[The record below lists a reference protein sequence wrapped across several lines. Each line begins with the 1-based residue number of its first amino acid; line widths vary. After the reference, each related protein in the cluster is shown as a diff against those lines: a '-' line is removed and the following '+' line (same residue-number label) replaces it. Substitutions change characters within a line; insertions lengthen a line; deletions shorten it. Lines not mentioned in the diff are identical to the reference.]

1 MGERKGEGDNLPSPR
16 WEGMKGKG
24 DQKVFILSTPTL
36 ALPIPRSRPID
47 RPGRGKGEEIIGGIG
62 LISKLRLEAMK
73 AIHYGWVIVGVG
85 VLVKMTG
92 LGFGRFA
99 YPMLLPSMRESL
111 SFNYS
116 EMGLL
121 SGAIMLGYLLFSL
134 IGGMLATRFGPKRIV
149 IASLLCGALSMFFM
163 SRLSGFSPLL
173 FISFAMG
180 AGAAGSHISITTLP
194 MVWFEGRRL
203 GRAVG
208 VVTGGTGLGII
219 VTGLLLPYLLS
230 QLGKEAWRQC
240 WVLLALITFLVAVT
254 GWVLLREKPS
264 PITFLAPSLD
274 GDKRPHLSKK
284 ESHELTLKAIFIIY
298 FIFGFSYNIYATYFV
313 AYMVEEV
320 RLTAKMAGDIW
331 AIFGWMCML
340 SGLIWG
346 FLSDRLGRRK
356 ALLWNNGI
364 ISLSVLLPL
373 LLYQPFFMG
382 FSAFLFGG
390 TFLGTVTVV
399 AASVG
404 DRVGEKRASV
414 YGLVT
419 LIHGT
424 GQFLGTTSGGY
435 LKDVA
440 GTFQL
445 PLLVSL
451 AGFVFCVILTT
462 LAKKGETTLTLHG
475 STTL

>member
-1 MGERKGEGDNLPSPR
+1 
-16 WEGMKGKG
+16 
-24 DQKVFILSTPTL
+24 
-36 ALPIPRSRPID
+36 
-47 RPGRGKGEEIIGGIG
+47 
-62 LISKLRLEAMK
+62 MK

-85 VLVKMTG
+85 VLVKMSG

-149 IASLLCGALSMFFM
+149 IASLACGALSMFFM
-163 SRLSGFSPLL
+163 SRPSGFSPLL
-173 FISFAMG
+173 FFSFAMG

-194 MVWFEGRRL
+194 MVWFEERRL

-219 VTGLLLPYLLS
+219 VTGLLLPYLLFH
-230 QLGKEAWRQC
+230 LGEEAWRQC
-240 WVLLALITFLVAVT
+240 WVLLALITLFVAVI
-254 GWVLLREKPS
+254 GSILLREKPS
-264 PITFLAPSLD
+264 STTFLAPRLD
-274 GDKRPHLSKK
+274 GGKKPHLAKR

-313 AYMVEEV
+313 AYMIEEI
-320 RLTAKMAGDIW
+320 RLTAKTAGDIW
-331 AIFGWMCML
+331 AVFGWMCTG

-346 FLSDRLGRRK
+346 YLSDRLGRRK

-364 ISLSVLLPL
+364 ISLSVLLAL
-373 LLYQPFFMG
+373 FFHRPFFMG

-390 TFLGTVTVV
+390 TFLGMVTVI
-399 AASVG
+399 AAAIG
-404 DRVGEKRASV
+404 DQAGEKRAFV

-435 LKDVA
+435 LKDLA

-451 AGFVFCVILTT
+451 AGFVFCVVLTT
-462 LAKKGETTLTLHG
+462 LTKKGETTLTLHG
-475 STTL
+475 PATL

>member
-1 MGERKGEGDNLPSPR
+1 
-16 WEGMKGKG
+16 
-24 DQKVFILSTPTL
+24 
-36 ALPIPRSRPID
+36 
-47 RPGRGKGEEIIGGIG
+47 
-62 LISKLRLEAMK
+62 MK
-73 AIHYGWVIVGVG
+73 AVYYGWVIVGVG

-99 YPMLLPSMRESL
+99 YPMLLPNMRESL
-111 SFNYS
+111 SFNYG

-149 IASLLCGALSMFFM
+149 TASLLCGALSMYFI
-163 SRLSGFSPLL
+163 SRLSGFSSLL
-173 FISFAMG
+173 FFSFAMG

-194 MVWFEGRRL
+194 MVWFEERRL

-219 VTGLLLPYLLS
+219 VTGFLHPYLLF

-240 WVLLALITFLVAVT
+240 WFLLALITFLVAVT
-254 GWVLLREKPS
+254 GWILLREKPS
-264 PITFLAPSLD
+264 RVTLLPPGPEGEKKPYFSKRE
-274 GDKRPHLSKK
+274 GDQ
-284 ESHELTLKAIFIIY
+284 LTLKAVFIIY

-313 AYMVEEV
+313 AYMIEEI
-320 RLTAKMAGDIW
+320 RLATKTAGDIW
-331 AIFGWMCML
+331 AIFGWMCTG

-346 FLSDRLGRRK
+346 YLSDRLGRRK

-373 LLYQPFFMG
+373 LLHQTFFMG

-390 TFLGTVTVV
+390 TFLGMVTVV

-404 DRVGEKRASV
+404 DQIDERRASV

-419 LIHGT
+419 LIHGI
-424 GQFLGTTSGGY
+424 GQFLGTISGGY
-435 LKDVA
+435 LKDLT
-440 GTFQL
+440 GSFQL
-445 PLLVSL
+445 TLMVSL
-451 AGFVFCVILTT
+451 TGFLLCLVLAVIN
-462 LAKKGETTLTLHG
+462 KKG
-475 STTL
+475 

>member
-1 MGERKGEGDNLPSPR
+1 
-16 WEGMKGKG
+16 
-24 DQKVFILSTPTL
+24 
-36 ALPIPRSRPID
+36 
-47 RPGRGKGEEIIGGIG
+47 
-62 LISKLRLEAMK
+62 MK

-99 YPMLLPSMRESL
+99 YPMLLPNMRASL

-149 IASLLCGALSMFFM
+149 IASLLCGALSMFFI
-163 SRLSGFSPLL
+163 SRLSGFSSLLL
-173 FISFAMG
+173 FSFAMG

-194 MVWFEGRRL
+194 MVWFEERRL

-219 VTGLLLPYLLS
+219 VTGLLLPYLLLH
-230 QLGKEAWRQC
+230 LGKEAWRQC
-240 WVLLALITFLVAVT
+240 WFLLALITFSVAVF
-254 GWVLLREKPS
+254 GRILLKEKPG
-264 PITFLAPSLD
+264 PTTFLAPGPD
-274 GDKRPHLSKK
+274 GEKKPHLFKR
-284 ESHELTLKAIFIIY
+284 ESDELTLKAIFIIY

-313 AYMVEEV
+313 AYMIEEI
-320 RLTAKMAGDIW
+320 RLTVKTAGDIW
-331 AIFGWMCML
+331 AIFGWMCTG
-340 SGLIWG
+340 SGLLWG
-346 FLSDRLGRRK
+346 YFSDRLGRRK

-373 LLYQPFFMG
+373 LLHQTFFMG

-404 DRVGEKRASV
+404 DRIGEKRASV

-419 LIHGT
+419 LIHGI
-424 GQFLGTTSGGY
+424 GQFLGTISGGY
-435 LKDVA
+435 LKDA
-440 GTFQL
+440 TGSFQL
-445 PLLVSL
+445 TLIVSL
-451 AGFVFCVILTT
+451 TGFLLCFALT
-462 LAKKGETTLTLHG
+462 AINKKG
-475 STTL
+475 

>member
-1 MGERKGEGDNLPSPR
+1 
-16 WEGMKGKG
+16 MK
-24 DQKVFILSTPTL
+24 
-36 ALPIPRSRPID
+36 
-47 RPGRGKGEEIIGGIG
+47 
-62 LISKLRLEAMK
+62 AMK

-85 VLVKMTG
+85 VLVKMTS

-99 YPMLLPSMRESL
+99 YPMLLPSMRASL
-111 SFNYS
+111 LFNYG

-173 FISFAMG
+173 FFSFVMG

-194 MVWFEGRRL
+194 MVWFEERRL

-208 VVTGGTGLGII
+208 VVTGGTGLGIV
-219 VTGLLLPYLLS
+219 VTGLLLPYLLFY
-230 QLGKEAWRQC
+230 LGKEAWRQC
-240 WVLLALITFLVAVT
+240 WILLALITFLVAAIASIF
-254 GWVLLREKPS
+254 LREKPS
-264 PITFLAPSLD
+264 PKAFFTPVLD
-274 GDKRPHLSKK
+274 EEKKPHFTKR
-284 ESHELTLKAIFIIY
+284 EGYELTLKTIFVIY

-313 AYMVEEV
+313 AYMIEEI

-331 AIFGWMCML
+331 AIFGWMCTA

-346 FLSDRLGRRK
+346 YLSDRLGRRK

-373 LLYQPFFMG
+373 LLHQSFFMG
-382 FSAFLFGG
+382 ISAFLFGG
-390 TFLGTVTVV
+390 TFLGMVTVV

-404 DRVGEKRASV
+404 DRIGEKRASV
-414 YGLVT
+414 YGVIT
-419 LIHGT
+419 LIHGI
-424 GQFLGTTSGGY
+424 GQFLGTISGGY
-435 LKDVA
+435 LKDVT
-440 GTFQL
+440 GSFQL
-445 PLLVSL
+445 TLMVSL
-451 AGFVFCVILTT
+451 TGFLLCVM
-462 LAKKGETTLTLHG
+462 LAVINKKG
-475 STTL
+475 

>member
-1 MGERKGEGDNLPSPR
+1 MRTIR
-16 WEGMKGKG
+16 
-24 DQKVFILSTPTL
+24 
-36 ALPIPRSRPID
+36 
-47 RPGRGKGEEIIGGIG
+47 
-62 LISKLRLEAMK
+62 
-73 AIHYGWVIVGVG
+73 YGWVIVGVG
-85 VLVKMTG
+85 VLVKMSG

-99 YPMLLPSMRESL
+99 YPMLLPSMRKSL
-111 SFNYS
+111 GFNYS

-121 SGAIMLGYLLFSL
+121 SGAIMLGYLLFSFF
-134 IGGMLATRFGPKRIV
+134 GGMLATRFGPKRIV
-149 IASLLCGALSMFFM
+149 VTSLLCGSFSMFFM
-163 SRLSGFSPLL
+163 NRSSAFLPFL
-173 FISFAMG
+173 FFAFAMG
-180 AGAAGSHISITTLP
+180 AGGAGSHISITTLP
-194 MVWFEGRRL
+194 MAWFEERRL
-203 GRAVG
+203 GGAVG
-208 VVTGGTGLGII
+208 IVTGGTGLGII
-219 VTGLLLPYLLS
+219 VTGLLLPHLLS

-240 WVLLALITFLVAVT
+240 WLLLALITFSVAVA

-264 PITFLAPSLD
+264 QTTPLAPSLNED
-274 GDKRPHLSKK
+274 RKFLPSKRKSQ
-284 ESHELTLKAIFIIY
+284 ELTLKAIFIIY

-313 AYMVEEV
+313 AYMIEEI
-320 RLTAKMAGDIW
+320 RLTAKTAGDIW

-356 ALLWNNGI
+356 ALLWNNAV

-390 TFLGTVTVV
+390 TFLGMVTVV
-399 AASVG
+399 AAAIG
-404 DRVGEKRASV
+404 DQAGEKRAYV

-435 LKDVA
+435 LKDLA

-451 AGFVFCVILTT
+451 AGFVFCVILAALT
-462 LAKKGETTLTLHG
+462 KKGETTLTLFG
-475 STTL
+475 SRTL